1 MKTWIVT
8 GGAATGKSSFSKL
21 LVKIGG
27 EQFGYFSC
35 DEEAKL
41 LWDVPSCV
49 EKVKLLL
56 GNEVLEGGGGLDR
69 SKVREKVFHEP
80 NLRIGLEQIFHPMIL
95 DALEKERKR
104 LAEAGKTKVFLAE
117 VPLHYEIHESVT
129 ADTVIVVATSRTV
142 QVARLIDRRKLDAIT
157 AENLLKAQLPLNVKV
172 NKADSVVWNDGSQTM
187 LEAQALMIMSDLTK
201 FEFQHV

>member
-8 GGAATGKSSFSKL
+8 GGAATGKSSFSQL

-27 EQFGYFSC
+27 DQVRYFSC
-35 DEEAKL
+35 DEKAKS
-41 LWDVPSCV
+41 LWEVADCV

-56 GNEVLEGGGGLDR
+56 GNEVLDERGDLDR
-69 SKVREKVFHEP
+69 VKVREKVFNDP
-80 NLRIGLEQIFHPMIL
+80 NLRVGLEQIFHPIIL
-95 DALEKERKR
+95 DALEAERAH
-104 LAEAGKTKVFLAE
+104 LLEAGKTKVFLAE
-117 VPLHYEIHESVT
+117 VPLHYEIHESVK
-129 ADTVIVVATSRTV
+129 ADTVIVVATSQTV

-187 LEAQALMIMSDLTK
+187 LEAQALMILSDLTK
-201 FEFQHV
+201 F